1 MWNSIVS
8 VPDHYLF
15 IYFSG
20 IEQDFVLFMTNDPN
34 VPVNTS
40 RAIVTTTI
48 THHNVC
54 LRFWYLIPNQNSE
67 LKVSVIGENQTAFLI
82 GHTYHQL
89 SQQWK
94 KVEVP
99 IQMNVPFKVHM

>member
-20 IEQDFVLFMTNDPN
+20 IEQDFALFMTNDPN
-34 VPVNTS
+34 VPANTS

-54 LRFWYLIPNQNSE
+54 LRFWHLIPNQNSE
-67 LKVSVIGENQTAFLI
+67 LKFSVIGENQTAILI
-82 GHTYHQL
+82 GHTYHGCH
-89 SQQWK
+89 SNGRK
-94 KVEVP
+94 
-99 IQMNVPFKVHM
+99 